1 MRRMRQSFSTGRLT
15 GLLPFFIACT
25 LFILCSACNAAPT
38 PVVDGPILTNGQ
50 ALPKAL
56 ATIYLSPTPDV
67 LVVSPT
73 ATSALPSNTPSPPTV
88 TPTGT
93 PVIGNFLGDQTRAPV
108 DGTFTWQPTHVA
120 RVIILTPVPG
130 VHPTAA
136 PVIFNG
142 GFNNGFNGGTFPI
155 GTPGVF
161 QPPIVISLPPAGT
174 PHPCSIPIMSNFAN
188 AYARTGA
195 ASARLGCPTTSGYG
209 LRLVSEAFQT
219 GIMFWRETKDIYAL
233 STLNLSKGAPQDSFW
248 HTIDTWTDSIPASDP
263 TLKPPSGTTQPV
275 RGFGYAWRSNAAIRN
290 GLGWAVDSEQQ
301 YNGYWQD
308 FEHGFMLTGNNNTV
322 YALVPLDSPVTTGIQ
337 FGALSP

>member
-1 MRRMRQSFSTGRLT
+1 MRHMRPISQPIRLRSNR
-15 GLLPFFIACT
+15 
-25 LFILCSACNAAPT
+25 LFATFTVCILSVVCNACNAAPT

-56 ATIYLSPTPDV
+56 ATVYLSPTTDV
-67 LVVSPT
+67 LAVSPT
-73 ATSALPSNTPSPPTV
+73 ATIALPSNTPLPPTV
-88 TPTGT
+88 TPTST
-93 PVIGNFLGDQTRAPV
+93 PMVGIFMGEKTRPPV
-108 DGTFTWQPTHVA
+108 DGTLTWQPTYDV
-120 RVIILTPVPG
+120 RIIILTPVPG

-136 PVIFNG
+136 PVAFSG
-142 GFNNGFNGGTFPI
+142 GFNNGPPLPV
-155 GTPGVF
+155 GTPGAF
-161 QPPIVISLPPAGT
+161 QPPVVISLPPAGT
-174 PHPCSIPIMSNFAN
+174 AHPCSIAIAPNFAN
-188 AYARTGA
+188 AYARTAA
-195 ASARLGCPTTSGYG
+195 ASARLGCPTAGVYG

-248 HTIDTWTDSIPASDP
+248 HTPDSWTDSIPASDP
-263 TLKPPSGTTQPV
+263 TLKPPAGTTQPV

-290 GLGWAVDSEQQ
+290 GLGWAIDSEQQ

-322 YALVPLDSPVTTGIQ
+322 YALVPLDSPVTTGVH